1 MGQVIVIYPDW
12 HMPWLLLIALQPLA
26 IVLARKFFERN
37 SLNNYAQKSLQPW
50 VKLKQNS
57 PHTNYSMLRNI
68 GYWLAWIL
76 LAIAAAGPRIAED
89 ISGTSDNNSKNIM
102 FVLDI
107 SQSMQATDITPSRL
121 RQASKKI
128 NLLVDK
134 LPDTHIGIIVY
145 AAKPHLY
152 VPMTHDKNAIKFYL
166 RNLEFLTPPSQGS
179 RPSLALALAN
189 QTLSKARSLGDDSNK
204 YIIHI
209 TDADTDKE
217 ENNILADTLLAP
229 LKQQSPIYTL
239 LMASIQGDAIP
250 ASKDGWLNIDGRPII
265 SRPAVDTH
273 KKFSRNAGGELI
285 RVSKTNTDISKLIN
299 KIRDDTSSESLNN
312 TEGDKSWNEL
322 FALTLIPGILLFL
335 FSMSPFKLY
344 LTTSTRP
351 TQLLIT
357 LLLFS
362 TLISTDVI
370 ASQSDTLP
378 KAYNALIKG
387 EYLQA
392 RELYVSMSDFTGSY
406 GAAVASY
413 KMKDYPRAIRLFEQA
428 ILFAK
433 TDKEFADTLYNI
445 GNSYFQ
451 IGSFKN
457 AITSYQGALLYRP
470 DNEAS
475 KNNLVYTKRVLISV
489 EERKKNIASTTRAG
503 RGPRSAL
510 AAEDII
516 LNENNGVSLDNS
528 ETTSKTNNNPSKS
541 ELDIPEFIILK
552 GLSFAEKSVKTRG
565 ISKRH
570 SNGSLSTIVISG
582 QLHKIYDN
590 QPILWQRIFELEE
603 GYPAPLSEPDSLP
616 GVRPW

>member
-1 MGQVIVIYPDW
+1 MGQDTVIYPDW

-26 IVLARKFFERN
+26 LLLARKFFERN

-57 PHTNYSMLRNI
+57 SYTNYSMLRNI

-76 LAIAAAGPRIAED
+76 LAIAAAGPRVAQD
-89 ISGTSDNNSKNIM
+89 ISGTSDDSSKEIM
-102 FVLDI
+102 IVLDI
-107 SQSMQATDITPSRL
+107 SQSMQATDISPSRL
-121 RQASKKI
+121 RQAGKKI
-128 NLLVDK
+128 NLLVDR
-134 LPDTHIGIIVY
+134 LPDTRLGIIVY

-179 RPSLALALAN
+179 RPSLALALAK
-189 QTLSKARSLGDDSNK
+189 QTLSKARSLGDHSNK
-204 YIIHI
+204 YIVHI

-217 ENNILADTLLAP
+217 ENNILADTLSVP
-229 LKQQSPIYTL
+229 LQQQTPIYTL
-239 LMASIQGDAIP
+239 LMASIQGEAIP

-265 SRPAVDTH
+265 SRPAVATH
-273 KKFSRNAGGELI
+273 RRLSRDAGGELI
-285 RVSKTNTDISKLIN
+285 RATKTNTDISKLIS
-299 KIRDDTSSESLNN
+299 KIRDDISSKSLNKI
-312 TEGDKSWNEL
+312 EGDISWNEL
-322 FALTLIPGILLFL
+322 FALTLIPGILLLF
-335 FSMSPFKLY
+335 FSMSPFKLN
-344 LTTSTRP
+344 LTISTRP
-351 TQLLIT
+351 AHLLIP
-357 LLLFS
+357 LLLLGTF
-362 TLISTDVI
+362 TSTD
-370 ASQSDTLP
+370 ATESQSDALP
-378 KAYNALIKG
+378 KAYDALIKG
-387 EYLQA
+387 DYLQA
-392 RELYVSMSDFTGSY
+392 RELYVSMNNFDGSY

-413 KMKDYPRAIRLFEQA
+413 RMKDYPRAIRLFEQA

-433 TDKEFADTLYNI
+433 TDKDFADTLYNL

-451 IGSFKN
+451 IGSFNN
-457 AITSYQGALLYRP
+457 AITSYQGALLYSP
-470 DNEAS
+470 NNEAS
-475 KNNLVYTKRVLISV
+475 KSNLVYAKRVLVAV

-528 ETTSKTNNNPSKS
+528 ESTSKTNNSPSKS

-552 GLSFAEKSVKTRG
+552 GLSFTEKSVNTRG
-565 ISKRH
+565 ISKHHR
-570 SNGSLSTIVISG
+570 NESLSTIVISG